1 LGGRGVSRPQL
12 LVAQGDRAALAAAVQ
27 RAWSEQRTVAIA
39 APEEASLLEQ
49 ALPLQS
55 DPGWGAAVVLG
66 TGGSTGARRWC
77 LQPLMHLQVAADATG
92 SWLRQLGLDPQRLE
106 LFNPLPLQH
115 VSGLLPLVRAQRW
128 GAALRWLEPEWMREP
143 LRLPRPAAP
152 AVLSLVPTQLQRL
165 LEDPVGQRWL
175 AAFELIWVGGAALPE
190 AVAQH
195 CRHLGVRLS
204 PCYGSTETAAM
215 VAALPPQQF
224 LDGVQG
230 CGQPLPHAQLRLDP
244 ATGALQIKAASLA
257 EGCLLHGELQPLA
270 LSQGWWTS
278 GDRALLAPEGLQLQG
293 RLDGAISSGGET
305 VFPDQVELRLLQ
317 LSRAADLPLV
327 ELLLL
332 AEPDLLW
339 GERLVALVKP
349 AAAGRAEAEQLL
361 QRLEELAQGL
371 PPSQRPR
378 RWLLCLE
385 LERTALGKWQRSRWQ
400 NWLRA
405 VESLP
410 SGKTPPANG

>member
-1 LGGRGVSRPQL
+1 MSRLEL

-39 APEEASLLEQ
+39 APEEAVLLEQ
-49 ALPLQS
+49 ALPQQS

-66 TGGSTGARRWC
+66 TGGSSGARRWC
-77 LQPLMHLQVAADATG
+77 LQPLRQLQVAADATG

-128 GAALRWLEPEWMREP
+128 GAALRWLEPEWMRDP
-143 LRLPRPAAP
+143 VRLPRPAAP

-257 EGCLLHGELQPLA
+257 EGCLLHGELQPLE

-305 VFPDQVELRLLQ
+305 VFPEQVELRLLQ
-317 LSRAADLPLV
+317 LSRAADLPV
-327 ELLLL
+327 AELLAL

-349 AAAGRAEAEQLL
+349 AALGRAEAEQLL

-378 RWLLCLE
+378 RWLLCPE
-385 LERTALGKWQRSRWQ
+385 LERTALGKWQRSRWR
-400 NWLRA
+400 NWLTA
-405 VESLP
+405 VESRL
-410 SGKTPPANG
+410 SETTPPAND

>member
-1 LGGRGVSRPQL
+1 VSRPQL
-12 LVAQGDRAALAAAVQ
+12 LVAQGDRAALAVAVQ

-39 APEEASLLEQ
+39 APEEAAMLEQ
-49 ALPLQS
+49 ALPQQR

-66 TGGSTGARRWC
+66 TGGSSGARRWC

-92 SWLRQLGLDPQRLE
+92 TWLRQLGLDPQRLE

-128 GAALRWLEPEWMREP
+128 GAALRWLEPEWMRDP
-143 LRLPRPAAP
+143 VRLPRPAAP
-152 AVLSLVPTQLQRL
+152 TLLSLVPTQLQRL
-165 LEDPVGQRWL
+165 LEDPVGERWL
-175 AAFELIWVGGAALPE
+175 AGFELIWVGGAALPE

-195 CRHLGVRLS
+195 CRQLGVRLS

-215 VAALPPQQF
+215 VTALPPQQF

-244 ATGALQIKAASLA
+244 VTGALQIKAASLA
-257 EGCLLHGELQPLA
+257 EGCLLHGQLQPLA
-270 LSQGWWTS
+270 LSHGWWTS

-317 LSRAADLPLV
+317 LSRAADLPLA
-327 ELLLL
+327 ELLAL

-349 AAAGRAEAEQLL
+349 AALGRAEAEQLL

-378 RWLLCLE
+378 RWLLCPE
-385 LERTALGKWQRSRWQ
+385 LERTALGKWQRSRWR
-400 NWLRA
+400 NWLTA
-405 VESLP
+405 VESRL
-410 SGKTPPANG
+410 SETTPPAID

>member
-1 LGGRGVSRPQL
+1 MSRLEL

-27 RAWSEQRTVAIA
+27 RAWSEQRTLAIA
-39 APEEASLLEQ
+39 APEEAALLEQ
-49 ALPLQS
+49 ALPQQS

-66 TGGSTGARRWC
+66 TGGSSGARRWC
-77 LQPLMHLQVAADATG
+77 LQPLRQLQVAADATG

-143 LRLPRPAAP
+143 PQLPRPAAR

-175 AAFELIWVGGAALPE
+175 TAFELIWVGGAALPDS
-190 AVAQH
+190 VAQH
-195 CRHLGVRLS
+195 CRRLGVRLS

-215 VAALPPQQF
+215 VTALPPQQF

-270 LSQGWWTS
+270 LTHGWWTS
-278 GDRALLAPEGLQLQG
+278 GDRALLAPEGLQLKG

-317 LSRAADLPLV
+317 LSRAADLPLA

-332 AEPDLLW
+332 AEPDPLW

-349 AAAGRAEAEQLL
+349 AAAGRAEAEQLR

-378 RWLLCLE
+378 RWLLCPE
-385 LERTALGKWQRSRWQ
+385 LERTALGKWQRSRWR
-400 NWLRA
+400 NWLTA
-405 VESLP
+405 VEFRP
-410 SGKTPPANG
+410 SGTTPPANG

>member
-1 LGGRGVSRPQL
+1 MSRLEL

-27 RAWSEQRTVAIA
+27 RAWSEQRTLAIA
-39 APEEASLLEQ
+39 APEEAALLEQ
-49 ALPLQS
+49 ALPQQG

-66 TGGSTGARRWC
+66 TGGSSGARRWC
-77 LQPLMHLQVAADATG
+77 LQPLRQLQVAADATG

-128 GAALRWLEPEWMREP
+128 GAALRWLEPEWMRDP
-143 LRLPRPAAP
+143 LRLPMPVAP
-152 AVLSLVPTQLQRL
+152 ALLSLVPTQLQRL

-195 CRHLGVRLS
+195 CRQLGVRLS

-230 CGQPLPHAQLRLDP
+230 CGKPLPHAQLRLDP

-270 LSQGWWTS
+270 LTHGWWTS

-305 VFPDQVELRLLQ
+305 VFPEQVELRLLQ
-317 LSRAADLPLV
+317 LSRAADLPLA

-349 AAAGRAEAEQLL
+349 AAAGTAEAESLL
-361 QRLEELAQGL
+361 HRLEELAQGL

-378 RWLLCLE
+378 RWLLCPE
-385 LERTALGKWQRSRWQ
+385 LERTPLGKWQRSRWRKR
-400 NWLRA
+400 LKA
-405 VESLP
+405 VESRP
-410 SGKTPPANG
+410 SGTTPQAND

>member
-1 LGGRGVSRPQL
+1 VSSPQL
-12 LVAQGDRAALAAAVQ
+12 LVAQGNRAALAIAVE
-27 RAWSEQRTVAIA
+27 RAWSEQRAVAIA
-39 APEEASLLEQ
+39 APEEAAQLDQ
-49 ALPLQS
+49 ALPQHS

-66 TGGSTGARRWC
+66 TGGSSGARRWC
-77 LQPLMHLQVAADATG
+77 LQPLTHLQVAADATG
-92 SWLRQLGLDPQRLE
+92 RWLRQLGLDPQHLE

-128 GAALRWLEPEWMREP
+128 GAALRWLEPEWMRDP
-143 LRLPRPAAP
+143 VWLPRPVAP

-165 LEDPVGQRWL
+165 LEDPLGQRWL

-195 CRHLGVRLS
+195 CRQLGVRLS

-257 EGCLLHGELQPLA
+257 EGCLLHGQLQPLA
-270 LSQGWWTS
+270 LSHGWWTS

-305 VFPDQVELRLLQ
+305 VFPEQVELRFLQ
-317 LSRAADLPLV
+317 LSSAADLPLA

-332 AEPDLLW
+332 AELDLLW

-361 QRLEELAQGL
+361 QRLEELGQCL

-378 RWLLCLE
+378 RWLLCPE
-385 LERTALGKWQRSRWQ
+385 LERTPLGKWQRSRWR
-400 NWLRA
+400 NWLTA
-405 VESLP
+405 VESRSL
-410 SGKTPPANG
+410 GKTPPAND

>member
-1 LGGRGVSRPQL
+1 MSRPQL
-12 LVAQGDRAALAAAVQ
+12 LVAQEDRAALEAAVQ

-39 APEEASLLEQ
+39 APEEAALLEQ
-49 ALPLQS
+49 ALPQQS

-66 TGGSTGARRWC
+66 TGGSSGARRWC
-77 LQPLMHLQVAADATG
+77 LQPLTHLQVAADATG
-92 SWLRQLGLDPQRLE
+92 TWLRQLGLDPQRLE

-128 GAALRWLEPEWMREP
+128 GAALRWLEPEWMRDP
-143 LRLPRPAAP
+143 VRLPRPAAP
-152 AVLSLVPTQLQRL
+152 ALLSLVPTQLQRL

-175 AAFELIWVGGAALPE
+175 AAFELIWVGGAALPDS
-190 AVAQH
+190 VAQH
-195 CRHLGVRLS
+195 CRQLGVRLS

-224 LDGVQG
+224 LDGLQG

-244 ATGALQIKAASLA
+244 VTGALQIKAASLA

-305 VFPDQVELRLLQ
+305 VFPDHVELRLLQ
-317 LSRAADLPLV
+317 LSRAADLPLA

-349 AAAGRAEAEQLL
+349 AAAGTAEAEPLL

-378 RWLLCLE
+378 RWLLCPE
-385 LERTALGKWQRSRWQ
+385 LERTALGKWQRSRWR
-400 NWLRA
+400 NWLTA
-405 VESLP
+405 VESRP
-410 SGKTPPANG
+410 SGTTPPANG

>member
-1 LGGRGVSRPQL
+1 MSRPQL
-12 LVAQGDRAALAAAVQ
+12 LVAQGDRAALAAAVL

-39 APEEASLLEQ
+39 APEEAALLEQ
-49 ALPLQS
+49 ALPQQCDS
-55 DPGWGAAVVLG
+55 GWGAAVVLG
-66 TGGSTGARRWC
+66 TGGSSGARRWC
-77 LQPLMHLQVAADATG
+77 LQPFRHLQVAADATG
-92 SWLRQLGLDPQRLE
+92 SWLCQLGLDPQRLE

-143 LRLPRPAAP
+143 PRLPRPAAP

-175 AAFELIWVGGAALPE
+175 AAFELIWVGGAALPDS
-190 AVAQH
+190 VAQH
-195 CRHLGVRLS
+195 CRQLGVRLS

-224 LDGVQG
+224 LDGVRG

-278 GDRALLAPEGLQLQG
+278 GDRALLAPDGLQLKG

-305 VFPDQVELRLLQ
+305 VFPDHVELRLLQ
-317 LSRAADLPLV
+317 LSRAADLPV
-327 ELLLL
+327 AELLLL

-349 AAAGRAEAEQLL
+349 AAVGRAEAEQLR
-361 QRLEELAQGL
+361 QRLEELSLGL

-378 RWLLCLE
+378 RWLLCPE

-400 NWLRA
+400 NWLTA
-405 VESLP
+405 VESRP
-410 SGKTPPANG
+410 SGTTPPAND